1 MATQQEI
8 FALMQQYSKFDQMFT
23 AAIQAG
29 NNSEASDIQLQMGK
43 IREKL
48 ASLGEVANPIQPT
61 NEQSQE

>member
-8 FALMQQYSKFDQMFT
+8 FNLMQQYTKFDQMFINAVQT
-23 AAIQAG
+23 G
-29 NNSEASDIQLQMGK
+29 NTSEATDLQLQMGK

-61 NEQSQE
+61 NEQPS